1 MFTAIAILAIAAAI
15 TTFALSAAFEVFAFS
30 VISAAFNSCALWE
43 SHMFHLH
50 PSASELAA
58 VTAIFYL
65 LPFLALISVWLSA
78 NTHLM
83 KCMACIGWIIS
94 LFLLEEMVQPSVE
107 LLSSGVFVAVIAL
120 SVFHMLAFLRIHVL
134 LNYAMFFAGKIIG
147 YPLRLLRLAFRPSV
161 CVIISPL
168 IMHMLIED
176 VVNPFIHIACQYNIH
191 SFGLFVVGVSSGCYV
206 IKKMLWLAR
215 RFYGWIVATFFITA
229 AHHPVLWNLV
239 TMIGF
244 LAISA
249 ATVLAIVAA
258 LEILAIAVKMVL
270 AWLLRMGNQKLLPQ
284 VLRPHQPVPHRLSI
298 TWSDGLPS
306 DHLPFQPHTDGQ
318 SVSRDLFLRVKSKRN
333 KQRLSKHVAKM
344 KLVLSEISSLVKQ
357 VCYVEIDP
365 TRHQAFMELNSRVD
379 GNYQRESRAQSALAE
394 LTLVYN
400 ELKRKHPRRFA
411 SWSKHQQLYED
422 CVLFEQGIDILFLEL
437 RLRAEFDAND
447 AIQCVSNTLEEAEE
461 DSAFENDH
469 DEAAEEANVPA
480 AVEPEVHMPL
490 HQEDALLP
498 IDNDEFVANFDNHDG
513 GVEEDVEEVA
523 PPPVRRRRRRRRE
536 VSSLATHLGDYW
548 IVPSTARRRS
558 SRVRREPQWYKP

>member
-1 MFTAIAILAIAAAI
+1 MFTAITILAIAAAI
-15 TTFALSAAFEVFAFS
+15 TTF
-30 VISAAFNSCALWE
+30 VISAAFNSCGLWE

-58 VTAIFYL
+58 VTAIFHV

-83 KCMACIGWIIS
+83 KCMACIGWTIS

-107 LLSSGVFVAVIAL
+107 LLPSGVFVAVIAL
-120 SVFHMLAFLRIHVL
+120 SVFHMFAFLRIHVL
-134 LNYAMFFAGKIIG
+134 LYYAMFFAGKIIG
-147 YPLRLLRLAFRPSV
+147 YPLRLLQLAFRPSV

-191 SFGLFVVGVSSGCYV
+191 SFGLFVVGVSSGCHV
-206 IKKMLWLAR
+206 LKKMLWLAR
-215 RFYGWIVATFFITA
+215 RFYGWIVISTFFITA

-258 LEILAIAVKMVL
+258 LEILAIAVKTVL
-270 AWLLRMGNQKLLPQ
+270 AWLLRMGQEQ
-284 VLRPHQPVPHRLSI
+284 MHVLRPHQPLVEMHPVPHRLSI
-298 TWSDGLPS
+298 TWSDGL
-306 DHLPFQPHTDGQ
+306 Q
-318 SVSRDLFLRVKSKRN
+318 VSF
-333 KQRLSKHVAKM
+333 
-344 KLVLSEISSLVKQ
+344 
-357 VCYVEIDP
+357 VEIDP
-365 TRHQAFMELNSRVD
+365 TRHQAFTELNRRVD
-379 GNYQRESRAQSALAE
+379 GNYQLESRAQSALEE
-394 LTLVYN
+394 LNLFYN
-400 ELKRKHPRRFA
+400 ELKQQYPRRFRQ
-411 SWSKHQQLYED
+411 WSKFEQLYED
-422 CVLFEQGIDILFLEL
+422 CVHFEQGIDILFLEL
-437 RLRAEFDAND
+437 KLRAEFDAND

-480 AVEPEVHMPL
+480 EVEAADVHMPL

-498 IDNDEFVANFDNHDG
+498 IDNDEFEANFDNHDG
-513 GVEEDVEEVA
+513 GVEEDVEEVVA
-523 PPPVRRRRRRRRE
+523 PPPVRRRRRRRRDD
-536 VSSLATHLGDYW
+536 LATELGEYW
-548 IVPSTARRRS
+548 KPPTGRRRS
-558 SRVRREPQWYKP
+558 SRVRREPQWYQP